1 MVDCIFP
8 ALVTVAIVIDVL
20 YFFWFVHGA
29 YKHDM
34 RWTTVKSCQMY
45 AEVAKG
51 VIIGAGIITSVLAA
65 ALESTSSIPHY
76 LTGRT
81 ILFLAI
87 AIFSSFVTI
96 MVLTRATE
104 TAIGRELRKT
114 GGGDARL
121 SNGDLRGQL
130 TWSEFLIEIA
140 FGFVALGAFLI
151 GILYL
156 GRIGYVF
163 SQR

>member
-1 MVDCIFP
+1 MTHYAFP
-8 ALVTVAIVIDVL
+8 VLVIVAILVDVL
-20 YFFWFVHGA
+20 YFSWFVHGA
-29 YKHDM
+29 YKHGM
-34 RWTTVKSCQMY
+34 LWTTIQSCQMY

-51 VIIGAGIITSVLAA
+51 AIIGAGIITSVLAA

-87 AIFSSFVTI
+87 AIFFSFVTI

-104 TAIGRELRKT
+104 AAIGRELRKP
-114 GGGDARL
+114 GGGEARL
-121 SNGDLRGQL
+121 ANGGLQGQL
-130 TWSEFLIEIA
+130 TWTEFLVEITC
-140 FGFVALGAFLI
+140 GFVALGAFLI

>member
-1 MVDCIFP
+1 MANCTFP
-8 ALVTVAIVIDVL
+8 ALVTLALVVDVL
-20 YFFWFVHGA
+20 YFSWFVHAA

-34 RWTTVKSCQMY
+34 LWTTMQSCQMY

-87 AIFSSFVTI
+87 AIFFSFITI

-104 TAIGRELRKT
+104 TAIGRELRKPS
-114 GGGDARL
+114 GGDARL
-121 SNGDLRGQL
+121 ANGSLQGRL
-130 TWSEFLIEIA
+130 TWAEFLVEIA
-140 FGFVALGAFLI
+140 CGFVALGAFLI